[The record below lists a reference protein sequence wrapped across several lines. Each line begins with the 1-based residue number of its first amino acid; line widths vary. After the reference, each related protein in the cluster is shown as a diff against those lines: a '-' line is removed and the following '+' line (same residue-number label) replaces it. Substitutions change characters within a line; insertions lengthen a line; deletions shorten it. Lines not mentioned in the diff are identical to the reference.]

1 MQTTETFEQW
11 AERGRA
17 LLIQRNRNMWQIG
30 DWLNDGERKWGEMY
44 AQAHDDLLI
53 SYQTLANYAWVAR
66 AYEPETAERELVD
79 VLSFSHFKIA
89 LGVSD
94 RSIRLDA
101 LLRAFTFKMNCA
113 DFQMYVNELKG
124 KPETNSLPIEKIAR
138 QYTGRVMSVDHA
150 ASTITV
156 KLDRAALLE
165 TVDASDVIVL
175 FN

>member
-1 MQTTETFEQW
+1 MTTVETFEQW
-11 AERGRA
+11 AERGRM

-30 DWLNDGERKWGEMY
+30 DWLNEGERKWGEMY

-66 AYEPETAERELVD
+66 AYERGTNQRGWID
-79 VLSFSHFKIA
+79 ILSFSHHKIA
-89 LGVSD
+89 TGIHGESN
-94 RSIRLDA
+94 RSEA
-101 LLRAFTFKMNCA
+101 LRHAYVHHLNCA
-113 DFQMYVNELKG
+113 EFTVYVNELKG
-124 KPETNSLPIEKIAR
+124 KPEVPHVEKIAR

-165 TVDASDVIVL
+165 TVDASDVVIL